1 MGAVV
6 GGTAVAGTRIGSTP
20 QASASTE
27 PPVATAARRKNP
39 LRDTL
44 PLSYSSVERL
54 PSSERRSFIFN
65 SSIWWPEDPKID
77 SCRSRKSFNIYAAP
91 AGTDSISTD
100 RSDIGLM
107 VPVEKPLWE
116 TLIFDFQLGAA
127 RVVRTGR
134 GTLMHLA
141 SRMSEISSS
150 LNPGS

>member
-6 GGTAVAGTRIGSTP
+6 GGTAVAETRIGSTP
-20 QASASTE
+20 QASAATE
-27 PPVATAARRKNP
+27 PPAATAARRKNP

-65 SSIWWPEDPKID
+65 SSIWWSEDPKID
-77 SCRSRKSFNIYAAP
+77 SCQSRKSCNIYATQ

-116 TLIFDFQLGAA
+116 TLIY
-127 RVVRTGR
+127 
-134 GTLMHLA
+134 
-141 SRMSEISSS
+141 
-150 LNPGS
+150 

>member
-6 GGTAVAGTRIGSTP
+6 GGTAVAETRIGSTP
-20 QASASTE
+20 QASAATE
-27 PPVATAARRKNP
+27 PPAATAARRKNP

-65 SSIWWPEDPKID
+65 SSIWWSEDPKID
-77 SCRSRKSFNIYAAP
+77 SCQSRKSCNIYAAQ

-107 VPVEKPLWE
+107 VPVEKPLWK
-116 TLIFDFQLGAA
+116 TLIY
-127 RVVRTGR
+127 
-134 GTLMHLA
+134 
-141 SRMSEISSS
+141 
-150 LNPGS
+150 